1 MGNPKYQGYIEKIDD
16 NDPVVSEINWFIHEI
31 YLPAHKRADKSSKA
45 TRTLAVLFSIWAFTL
60 LGFFAIAEL
69 SPHLKIF
76 TQSQLWDGYDLN
88 WVVLAALPSLMLAIF
103 VSFRVYPFKRAD
115 NTFVEPDEFT
125 WRKRQSLV
133 LASFNLIFV
142 LALTCAFTKAVI
154 CLLGISCVAGFLLTY
169 MSNRLFGFTASSIR
183 NQTMAHQLGRLKR
196 EYEIALHSA
205 GKFEVDRIR
214 TETFKRLFTMVQE
227 IIDRRDREILGDH
240 YKVHNS
246 AFDLVK
252 GLKK

>member
-1 MGNPKYQGYIEKIDD
+1 MGIVNYQGYIDQID
-16 NDPVVSEINWFIHEI
+16 NSDPVVSEINWFIREI

-76 TQSQLWDGYDLN
+76 TQNQLWDGYDFN
-88 WVVLAALPSLMLAIF
+88 WIVLAALPSLMLATF

-115 NTFVEPDEFT
+115 NTFVESDEFT
-125 WRKRQSLV
+125 WRKRQSLA

-142 LALTCAFTKAVI
+142 VALTCAFTKPLI

-183 NQTMAHQLGRLKR
+183 NQTMVHHLRRLKR
-196 EYEIALHSA
+196 EYEIARHDA
-205 GKFEVDRIR
+205 GAFEVDRIQA
-214 TETFKRLFTMVQE
+214 ETFKRLFSMVE
-227 IIDRRDREILGDH
+227 NMIDRRDREILGDH